1 MINWRSIVLILWTI
15 CWAAVGLVVILL
27 EWSGRLF
34 MLLARIGWSRQIL
47 GLAGVRVA
55 VTGLERVDWRKH
67 YVIVANHQSALDIP
81 LLINQIPVQ
90 TRFLAKRS
98 LFFIPLFGWSLALA
112 RFIPVDRGS
121 QRKSRRSIERAAHRI
136 RKGPSLIVF
145 PEGTR
150 TPDGAVHKFKSGAF
164 IIGIRSGVPILPV
177 AVRGMFDVVPKSR
190 LAVHPGRAEL
200 VFGEPISTAGLDMG
214 DKERLR
220 KEAQAAIERM
230 LETGEPARAPG

>member
-1 MINWRSIVLILWTI
+1 MINWRSIVLVLWTI
-15 CWAAVGLVVILL
+15 CWASVGLVVILI

-34 MLLARIGWSRQIL
+34 MWLARVGWAAQIL
-47 GLAGVRVA
+47 WLAGTRITVKGIE
-55 VTGLERVDWRKH
+55 TVDWRKP
-67 YVIVANHQSALDIP
+67 YVIVCNHQSALDIP
-81 LLINQIPVQ
+81 LLINRIPVQ

-121 QRKSRRSIERAAHRI
+121 KRKSRRSIERAAERI

-150 TPDGAVHKFKSGAF
+150 TPDGPVHKFKSGAF

-190 LAVHPGRAEL
+190 LAVRPGPVEL
-200 VFGEPISTAGLDMG
+200 VFGEPIPTTGLGMA

-220 KEAQAAIERM
+220 KQVQAAVERM
-230 LETGEPARAPG
+230 HESGRPEREGS